1 MRTRL
6 VSWFGYQTDTI
17 RVDTRRAQKRKFK
30 IENADS
36 TFEEFKGLEK
46 FRKARNAKL
55 SLTVESHTKLTNF
68 ILKNKSENFKR
79 VECYWASGS
88 QVGCVWTVRWEAKK
102 WAKDHRELDFYSTE
116 LQQATRTKSFVL
128 AGQTEGLRMVN
139 GEVSRAVAEGGQ
151 IGRAENKFWAPG
163 TQ

>member
-46 FRKARNAKL
+46 FRKARNAEL

-79 VECYWASGS
+79 VEC
-88 QVGCVWTVRWEAKK
+88 
-102 WAKDHRELDFYSTE
+102 D
-116 LQQATRTKSFVL
+116 
-128 AGQTEGLRMVN
+128 
-139 GEVSRAVAEGGQ
+139 
-151 IGRAENKFWAPG
+151 
-163 TQ
+163 